1 LPRGALVLTTIY
13 DNPVLETYWQ
23 NLSKYHHLDS
33 LEVFLIPDRKTPA
46 AVYASC
52 RELKQRGM
60 RLKCPS
66 LEEQED
72 FLTTVGLEPAF
83 VPYDSDNRRNVGYL
97 MGLAAGVDFL
107 ISIDDDNYC
116 LDEEDFF
123 AAHALICGEAQE
135 TEVVAT
141 ESGWFNICSL
151 LQFDQAGP
159 VYPRGFP
166 YFARHRRED
175 PTRRLAPKSIH
186 FNAGLWLQ
194 SPDIDGIS
202 WLVNPVIAQSFRGP
216 SLVLDNNIW
225 SPINTQNTALRAEV
239 VPAFYYLRMNYPL
252 LGWLPIDRYG
262 DIFAGYFAQA
272 CMHHLGGSLRI
283 GTPVAEH
290 RRHSH
295 NFLKDALQEMACL
308 ALMEDLL
315 PWLTREAK
323 LEGATYAE
331 SYVCLSAL
339 LEDAVERFGGNLWTG
354 ASRGYFHQVA
364 NFMRQWASCCTA
376 LLGS

>member
-13 DNPVLETYWQ
+13 DNSVLETYWQ
-23 NLSKYHHLDS
+23 NLAKYHHLDS

-60 RLKCPS
+60 RLKCPT
-66 LEEQED
+66 LTEQED
-72 FLTTVGLEPAF
+72 FLTSVGLERAF

-97 MGLAAGVDFL
+97 MALAAGVDFL

-116 LDEEDFF
+116 LEEDFF

-175 PTRRLAPKSIH
+175 LTRRRAPKSIH
-186 FNAGLWLQ
+186 FNVGLWLK

-252 LGWLPIDRYG
+252 LGGLPIDRYG

-272 CMHHLGGSLRI
+272 CMHHLGGALRI
-283 GTPVAEH
+283 GTPVAVH

-323 LEGATYAE
+323 LEGASYAE

-339 LEDAVERFGGNLWTG
+339 LEDAVERFTGSLWTG

-364 NFMRQWASCCTA
+364 NFMRQWARCCST
-376 LLGS
+376 LLGG